1 MSKPESTPMQPM
13 SLTATGDV
21 AGKGRWSTR
30 KRDPLPRGVFRHPSG
45 VYAIRYTC
53 SAGHVHQEKAGPIK
67 SEAIRKHQ
75 ERRSRAH
82 DEPEWCPRSE
92 RRRARVEAEQ
102 RAATRPVTVE
112 QYAARWLAEHVAVA
126 CKPRTR
132 ELYASVF
139 KRHVYPALGDVALG
153 DVTRERLRA
162 LLAEKAAG
170 AGAPESALAGRKRAL
185 SRATLTNILIPLRAM
200 LNAAVDDGKITANP
214 AVRLGRFSR
223 GLTDK
228 EARKVSAL
236 SAEELAR
243 VLAVAVKL
251 YPDYADLLHVLA
263 WTGLRLGEAC
273 ALQWGDLDVA
283 GGFLE
288 VRRTVS
294 YRGYR
299 LLVGAPKSGQARRVD
314 LPAAL
319 VGRLRERQGVRE
331 AEAAV
336 SGCDLSVWVFPA
348 PADDAKPINAEHLRF
363 KVWYRLLRHAG
374 LRGVRLH
381 DLRHTYASLLLQA
394 GDPIVYVKQQLGH
407 SSIQVTVDRY
417 GHFIP
422 GTNRQAVDRL
432 AEATAPSSVPWNFE
446 FSSTSRESDRDAGAN
461 T

>member
-1 MSKPESTPMQPM
+1 MSERDSG
-13 SLTATGDV
+13 SATT
-21 AGKGRWSTR
+21 WSRR
-30 KRDPLPRGVFRHPSG
+30 KKDDLPRGLFRHRAG
-45 VYAIRYTC
+45 GFGIRYVC
-53 SAGHVHQEKAGPIK
+53 GAGHVHQERAGTVK
-67 SEAIRKHQ
+67 TEAL
-75 ERRSRAH
+75 RAYH
-82 DEPEWCPRSE
+82 E
-92 RRRARVEAEQ
+92 RRARVNEERSWCPRAERRQ
-102 RAATRPVTVE
+102 ARATAERDAAMRPVTVRE
-112 QYAARWLAEHVAVA
+112 YAERWLREHVAIT

-139 KRHVYPALGDVALG
+139 TRHIFPALGSVALG

-162 LLAEKAAG
+162 LLAERAAAG
-170 AGAPESALAGRKRAL
+170 RPSKGRGRRAPF
-185 SRATLTNILIPLRAM
+185 SRATLTNIVIPLRAM
-200 LNAAVDDGKITANP
+200 LNAAVDDGKIPANP

-223 GLTDK
+223 GLAAG
-228 EARKVSAL
+228 EARTVTVL
-236 SAEELAR
+236 TAEELTR

-273 ALQWGDLDVA
+273 ALQWGDLDAA

-299 LLVGAPKSGQARRVD
+299 VLVGAPKSGQARRVD
-314 LPAAL
+314 LAAAL
-319 VGRLRERQGVRE
+319 VARLRERQSVRE

-336 SGCDLSVWVFPA
+336 TGRDFSPWVFPA
-348 PADDAKPINAEHLRF
+348 PSDDTKPMNAAFLRF

-381 DLRHTYASLLLQA
+381 DVRHTYASLLLQA
-394 GDPIVYVKQQLGH
+394 NEPIGYVRQQLGH

-422 GTNRQAVDRL
+422 GANRQAVERL
-432 AEATAPSSVPWNFE
+432 AEATAPSSVSQNFD
-446 FSSTSRESDRDAGAN
+446 FTSTSGEREGAGVSNGEHRTRASA
-461 T
+461 